1 MTAGLWFYGL
11 IFFTGAF
18 LWNWRRRL
26 KNDLELVEVA
36 NSHDQKQT
44 IQLRLIIYLL
54 GAIFVSLTFLLV
66 LVAKGLHS
74 LDLLL

>member
-44 IQLRLIIYLL
+44 NGLNQYPFKISNLLILQNYVNVFYLH
-54 GAIFVSLTFLLV
+54 V
-66 LVAKGLHS
+66 LS
-74 LDLLL
+74 I